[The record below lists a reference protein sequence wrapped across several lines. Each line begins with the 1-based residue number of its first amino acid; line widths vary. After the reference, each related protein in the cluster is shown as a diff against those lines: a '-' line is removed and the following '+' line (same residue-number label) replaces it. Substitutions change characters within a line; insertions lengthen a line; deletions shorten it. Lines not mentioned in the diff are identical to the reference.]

1 MELIP
6 KIFISIFL
14 IAKCF
19 LLQLFMNARL
29 TGRTGKYLVENDKHE
44 SIIEGLQM
52 NFIFKAPLISSH
64 KSDSLVKTAS

>member
-1 MELIP
+1 MELIQ

-29 TGRTGKYLVENDKHE
+29 TGRTGKHLLENDKHKN
-44 SIIEGLQM
+44 IIESLQM
-52 NFIFKAPLISSH
+52 NFIFNAL
-64 KSDSLVKTAS
+64 